1 MDWEHIEKAYGF
13 RIISEEKVRKISKL
27 NTDQGAKCF
36 KRAHA
41 SRSYFQFVFAAVDY
55 LIQKGFT
62 APIGYDRT
70 LGDDICIEYGEY
82 IYYALPWIESRQCK
96 FKRQEELFNA
106 IGLSAE
112 LHKAS
117 AGFVSPEDS
126 KPRIHYGK
134 WPERFLQR
142 LDDIKIFK
150 EIIEAKEGK
159 DDFDKIYYPF
169 IDFFINQGNE
179 SIELIKSSSYYD
191 ISEKAREKGEFCHHD
206 MAEHNFL
213 ITPSGEMKIID
224 FDYCIM
230 DTRLHDIAS
239 LIIRNMKHGIWDIG
253 KADFILSEYSKN
265 YSISR
270 EEIEV
275 IKYFI
280 IFPQD
285 FWQIGLQ
292 YYIEKQPWSM
302 ENFMSRLNNIR
313 RDFALRQNFLQELQH
328 L

>member
-1 MDWEHIEKAYGF
+1 MDWERIEQIYGF
-13 RIISEEKVRKISKL
+13 KIISEEKVRKVSKL
-27 NTDQGAKCF
+27 NTDQGTKCF

-41 SRSYFQFVFAAVDY
+41 RRSYFQFVYSAVNH
-55 LIQKGFT
+55 LIAKGFT
-62 APIGYDRT
+62 APIAYDRT
-70 LGDDICIEYGEY
+70 LAGDICTEDGEY

-96 FKRQEELFNA
+96 FKRQEELANA
-106 IGLSAE
+106 IRLSAE

-117 AGFVSPEDS
+117 AGFMPPEAS
-126 KPRIHYGK
+126 KPRVHYGE
-134 WPERFLQR
+134 WPERFKER
-142 LDDIKIFK
+142 LDNIQTFRQIIKAKQGRDEFDI
-150 EIIEAKEGK
+150 
-159 DDFDKIYYPF
+159 IYYPF

-179 SIELIKSSSYYD
+179 AIELIKSSSYYN
-191 ISEKAREKGEFCHHD
+191 ISEKAKEKGEFCHHD

-230 DTRLHDIAS
+230 DTKLHDVAS
-239 LIIRNMKHGIWDIG
+239 LVIRNMKHGIWDIN
-253 KADFILSEYSKN
+253 KADFILNEYSKH
-265 YSISR
+265 YPISR

-285 FWQIGLQ
+285 FWQVGLQ
-292 YYIEKQPWSM
+292 YYVEKQPWAV
-302 ENFMSRLNNIR
+302 EEFMSRLNGIKE
-313 RDFALRQNFLQELQH
+313 DFTLRQNFLQKLQH